1 MIPIPL
7 GLQLAAGALTAGAI
21 IPLSL
26 TVAAVTLVP
35 GAGTLALTVTGTLVV
50 QQAYFF
56 TITHAFALTVT
67 LAVTPSGDP
76 TNASRVVAVMVAPP
90 PAAAPTLT
98 ATGIPGFVTA
108 PLAPAIAVIV
118 SSLVETRVNA
128 IIMGTAPGALAGSG
142 FMLTPT
148 ARISAV
154 GITITTSG
162 ISLRPV
168 LGDFFG
174 PGVVPIPGT
183 LSISISPTPE
193 AGVQHSYL
201 VTVTNSANGA
211 AVAGATV
218 VLHNYTTLNPQ
229 TIVSTT
235 KTTDAQ
241 GHATF
246 TTTLHFKK
254 QRIVHGA
261 NDFEIILISPTL
273 TVSHSGFSPVEI
285 VLLEDLN

>member
-1 MIPIPL
+1 MAKPKSHK
-7 GLQLAAGALTAGAI
+7 QTNKAAKTRKAVKPVEAAEAQ
-21 IPLSL
+21 PPAPEPEQSQAP
-26 TVAAVTLVP
+26 VAA
-35 GAGTLALTVTGTLVV
+35 
-50 QQAYFF
+50 
-56 TITHAFALTVT
+56 
-67 LAVTPSGDP
+67 D
-76 TNASRVVAVMVAPP
+76 APP
-90 PAAAPTLT
+90 EAA
-98 ATGIPGFVTA
+98 
-108 PLAPAIAVIV
+108 
-118 SSLVETRVNA
+118 
-128 IIMGTAPGALAGSG
+128 
-142 FMLTPT
+142 
-148 ARISAV
+148 
-154 GITITTSG
+154 
-162 ISLRPV
+162 
-168 LGDFFG
+168 
-174 PGVVPIPGT
+174 
-183 LSISISPTPE
+183 ISPTPE

-273 TVSHSGFSPVEI
+273 TVSQSGFSPVEI